1 MAKIIV
7 SIDEN
12 RFAVGTE
19 GRLADYVVMKT
30 KEGYAGV
37 RGRRPKL
44 TKGRFS
50 TVKGNKKLRA
60 ALGIEG

>member
-7 SIDEN
+7 ETGKN
-12 RFAVGTE
+12 TFAVGTE
-19 GRLADYVVMKT
+19 GRLADYVVAKVG
-30 KEGYAGV
+30 KGYQGV

-44 TKGRFS
+44 TKDRFPI
-50 TVKGNKKLRA
+50 VKGNKELRA